1 MKPKEMKRL
10 VRNSVFLNTQIVI
23 TNNQSMIIET
33 CKRIL
38 EYNDI
43 CLKLLTN
50 TGLTVQIWGKKLS
63 MSECSNDDIIISG
76 TIDSVEFFSPA
87 KGVK

>member
-1 MKPKEMKRL
+1 MKPRELKKL
-10 VRNSVFLNTQIVI
+10 VKNSVFLNTQIVI

-33 CKRIL
+33 CKKIL

-43 CLKLLTN
+43 CLKLITN
-50 TGLTVQIWGKKLS
+50 TGLTVQIWGKKLYV
-63 MSECSNDDIIISG
+63 SECKNDNIIVKG
-76 TIDSVEFFSPA
+76 MIDSVEFFPL

>member
-76 TIDSVEFFSPA
+76 TIDSVEFFLRR
-87 KGVK
+87 KE